1 MRTTLAIDD
10 DVLVKAKSL
19 ADRQRKSV
27 GEVISALARKGLS
40 TDTAEPPLVR
50 NGLSLLPRQ
59 PGSDPV
65 TLEIVNQLRDDVL

>member
-19 ADRQRKSV
+19 ADRQRKTV

-40 TDTAEPPLVR
+40 SDLLEPPKVR
-50 NGLSLLPRQ
+50 NGLTLLRHQ
-59 PGSDPV
+59 PGSEPV
-65 TLEIVNQLRDDVL
+65 TLEIVNQLRDEEQ